1 MDRPQR
7 QDHRFAPYGDRLA
20 PKRGVRFADM
30 GVKPQNAFNN
40 LPGRTIYCR
49 SSGNNQTMTPGLSED
64 RDKHSPPPIT
74 VATSIAKANAKKCI
88 LSSATAKEG
97 RVNKN
102 SGYEL
107 LVRLGLRDGVFT
119 HRANPN
125 ITLQATVPP
134 SVERDDMSGGITIAT
149 STQPATK
156 VTVTIEHDEQGVEG
170 TVAIVTRLK
179 PSPSYPLSPAT
190 FFLKDMANGTESERE
205 FAQAAMNADRDFNP
219 MGHGDPGR
227 SCTNR
232 DHDC

>member
-1 MDRPQR
+1 
-7 QDHRFAPYGDRLA
+7 
-20 PKRGVRFADM
+20 
-30 GVKPQNAFNN
+30 
-40 LPGRTIYCR
+40 
-49 SSGNNQTMTPGLSED
+49 MTPGLSED
-64 RDKHSPPPIT
+64 RDKQVEDSPPPIT

-156 VTVTIEHDEQGVEG
+156 VTVTIEHDD
-170 TVAIVTRLK
+170 
-179 PSPSYPLSPAT
+179 PAT